1 MLRTLA
7 IVVLSLAAVGTGFW
21 GYQEHKEKNAIL
33 INAENNYQRA
43 FHDLTFGVDRI
54 HDQIGTTLAMNS
66 RKSLSPALADVWRLT
81 SEAQNDVGQ
90 LPLTLL
96 PFNKTEEFLG
106 SIGDFSYKTAVR
118 DLDKEPLT
126 DKEYNH
132 LKNLYEQSADIQN
145 ELRKV
150 QHMTLKNNLRW
161 MDVELALAAEKEG
174 TDNTIIDG
182 FKTVEKKAEG
192 YSETNTGTLPGNT
205 NQLDINHLKDN
216 KAAPITK
223 KEAQMRA
230 AKYVQMKQI
239 NDVKVTKSG
248 KGSDFSFYSVYMKN
262 KKGEEANIDITRRGG
277 YPLWYMINRE
287 VGKPT
292 ISLNEANNKATAF
305 LNRHQMK
312 DLALYDSTQYDNVGV
327 FTFVGEQE
335 GVRIYPD
342 TVKVKVALD
351 NGQVIGVTANEYLAN
366 HHKRKLEKPV
376 LTEKEAETYINPRVR
391 IQEKR
396 LAVIKNELNQEV
408 LCYEFLGTLGEE
420 TYRVLINAKDGTEE
434 QVEKMRQSEPVY
446 DNLL

>member
-7 IVVLSLAAVGTGFW
+7 VVVLSLAAVGVGFW

-43 FHDLTFGVDRI
+43 FHNLTFGIDRI
-54 HDQIGTTLAMNS
+54 HDQIGATLAMNS

-81 SEAQNDVGQ
+81 SQAQSDVGQ

-96 PFNKTEEFLG
+96 PFNKTEELLG
-106 SIGDFSYKTAVR
+106 SIGEFSYKTAVR

-126 DKEYNH
+126 DKEYAR
-132 LKNLYEQSADIQN
+132 LKSLYKQSGNIQN

-161 MDVELALAAEKEG
+161 MDVELALATEKEG
-174 TDNTIIDG
+174 EDNTIIDG

-192 YSETNTGTLPGNT
+192 YSETNTDPLPGNT
-205 NQLDINHLKDN
+205 NQLSANYLKDN
-216 KAAPITK
+216 KGAPISK
-223 KEAQMRA
+223 KEAQTKA
-230 AKYVQMKQI
+230 LNYIQMKQV
-239 NDVKVTKSG
+239 NDIKVTKSG

-262 KKGEEANIDITRRGG
+262 KYGEEANIDITRRGG
-277 YPLWYMINRE
+277 YPLWYIVDRE
-287 VGKPT
+287 IGKQN
-292 ISLNEANNKATAF
+292 ISLNEASDKAVAF

-312 DLALYDSTQYDNVGV
+312 GLVLDDSTQYDNVGV
-327 FTFVGEQE
+327 FAFVGQQS
-335 GVRIYPD
+335 GIRIYPD
-342 TVKVKVALD
+342 AVKVKVALD
-351 NGQVIGVTANEYLAN
+351 NGQVIGVTANEYFEN
-366 HHKRKLEKPV
+366 HHNRKLSKPA
-376 LTEKEAETYINPRVR
+376 LTEKEAEEFINQRVN

-396 LAVIKNELNQEV
+396 LAVIQNELNQEV

-420 TYRVLINAKDGTEE
+420 TYRILINAKDGTEE
-434 QVEKMRQSEPVY
+434 QVEKLRQVEPVY

>member
-7 IVVLSLAAVGTGFW
+7 IIVLSLAVVGTGFW

-33 INAENNYQRA
+33 INAENSYQRA
-43 FHDLTFGVDRI
+43 FHDLSFGIDRI
-54 HDQIGTTLAMNS
+54 HDQIGATLAMNS

-81 SEAQNDVGQ
+81 SEAQSDVGQ

-106 SIGDFSYKTAVR
+106 SIGEFSYKAAVR
-118 DLDKEPLT
+118 DLEKEPLT
-126 DKEYNH
+126 AKEYTH
-132 LKNLYEQSADIQN
+132 LKNLYKQSADIQD

-150 QHMTLKNNLRW
+150 QYMALKNNLRW

-192 YSETNTGTLPGNT
+192 YSETNAGTLPGNSQ
-205 NQLDINHLKDN
+205 QLGVNHLKDS
-216 KAAPITK
+216 KAAPITR
-223 KEAQMRA
+223 KEAEKRA
-230 AKYVQMKQI
+230 KAYMQMKQV

-277 YPLWYMINRE
+277 HPLWYIVNRD
-287 VGKPT
+287 VGEPT
-292 ISLNEANNKATAF
+292 ISLNEANNKAAAF
-305 LNRHQMK
+305 LKRQKMK
-312 DLALYDSTQYDNVGV
+312 GLVLDDSTQYDNIGV
-327 FTFVGEQE
+327 FTFVGEQD

-342 TVKVKVALD
+342 AVKVKVALD
-351 NGQVIGVTANEYLAN
+351 NGQVIGMAANDYLEN
-366 HHKRKLEKPV
+366 HHERKLEKPA
-376 LTEKEAETYINPRVR
+376 LTEKEAEKFINPKVR

-396 LAVIKNELNQEV
+396 LAVVENELNQEV

-420 TYRVLINAKDGTEE
+420 TYRILINAKEGTEE
-434 QVEKMRQSEPVY
+434 QVEKLRQAEPIY